1 MVDCWEEHDSSL
13 YIDGSNHN
21 NNIQNEFMN
30 MAINNVKTYTN
41 RYEIMKNYSVDAS
54 KNFDDYSLDFI
65 YIDARHDYNGVLEDL
80 EYWYPKV
87 KSGGLISGHNYIK
100 EDGIHTLNHF
110 DSNGN
115 VIRTEKTSFFV
126 RKAVNDFVKKI
137 DLDITVNETEDEP
150 FLTFYFIKPFI

>member
-1 MVDCWEEHDSSL
+1 MVDCWEEQDNSI

-21 NNIQNEFMN
+21 NDIQNKFMN
-30 MAINNVKTYTN
+30 MAIDNVKSYN
-41 RYEIMKNYSVDAS
+41 DRYEIIKKYSVDAS
-54 KNFDDYSLDFI
+54 KNFEDSSLDFI
-65 YIDARHDYNGVLEDL
+65 YIDARHDYDGVFEDL

-87 KSGGLISGHNYIK
+87 KSGGLISGHDYTK
-100 EDGIHTLNHF
+100 VDGIHTLNHF

-126 RKAVNDFVKKI
+126 RKAVNDFVKKLN
-137 DLDITVNETEDEP
+137 LDITINETNDEP